1 MKFHRLES
9 MRGGWFVGQF
19 EPTIFATSD
28 FEVAIK
34 SYSAGTREEAH
45 IHRVAVELTAIV
57 SGEALLN
64 DSKLGPGD
72 IVEISPGE
80 AASFEALT
88 DVTTVV
94 VKVPSVAGDKY
105 KA

>member
-1 MKFHRLES
+1 

-19 EPTIFATSD
+19 EPTVLPSSE

-34 SYSAGTREEAH
+34 HYSAGAKEEAH
-45 IHRVAVELTAIV
+45 VHRVAIELTAIV
-57 SGEALLN
+57 SGEVLLN
-64 DSKLGPGD
+64 GTKLGPGD
-72 IVEISPGE
+72 IAEITPGE

-94 VKVPSVAGDKY
+94 VKTPSVPGDKY
-105 KA
+105 FVSEADR

>member
-1 MKFHRLES
+1 MKLHRLES

-19 EPTIFATSD
+19 EPTVLASSE

-34 SYSAGTREEAH
+34 HYTAGTKEDAH
-45 IHRVAVELTAIV
+45 VHRVAVELTAIV
-57 SGEALLN
+57 TGDARLN
-64 DSKLGPGD
+64 DLTLGAGD
-72 IVEISPGE
+72 IVEIAPGE

-94 VKVPSVAGDKY
+94 VKAPSVPGDKY
-105 KA
+105 FV